1 MAWSAAVGPG
11 RDLVSDRTAAGGSGA
26 PPLVAVTFDFWNT
39 LVQADT
45 SQTRE
50 ARAARM
56 LAAFADHDLGVSPDA
71 LDGAFDVAVAAFDAA
86 WEANEPFTGHHGAA
100 VVLDHLGIP
109 DDHEGRPALV
119 EAFVEASLGLPQD
132 LAPGIDEV
140 LPRLADAGLRLG
152 IVCDVGM
159 TPSWV
164 LRSYLDEHDVLRWFD
179 HWSFSDEVGAF
190 KPSPVIFEHALA
202 GLGIDDP
209 ARVAHVGDLRR
220 TDVAGALGMGM
231 VAVRYCGLFDDPG
244 RPAPAGSAAVEAHH
258 VVGDHRDLPAVLGLV
273 GGTD

>member
-1 MAWSAAVGPG
+1 VTGGGEVGGPG
-11 RDLVSDRTAAGGSGA
+11 RA
-26 PPLVAVTFDFWNT
+26 PLVAVTFDFWNT

-45 SQTRE
+45 SETRQ
-50 ARAARM
+50 ARAERM
-56 LAAFADHDLGVSPDA
+56 LATFGQHGLDVSPDA

-100 VVLDHLGIP
+100 VVLDHLGVP
-109 DDHEGRPALV
+109 ADHVGRPALV
-119 EAFVEASLGLPQD
+119 EAFVEAALGLPQQ
-132 LAPGIDEV
+132 LAPGITEV
-140 LPRLADAGLRLG
+140 LPRLAGAGLRIG

-202 GLGIDDP
+202 GLGVDDP
-209 ARVAHVGDLRR
+209 TRVAHVGDLRR

-231 VAVRYCGLFDDPG
+231 VAVRYRGLFDDPG
-244 RPAPAGSAAVEAHH
+244 RPATDGSPAAEADH
-258 VVGDHRDLPAVLGLV
+258 VLGDHRDLPGVLGLT
-273 GGTD
+273 GS